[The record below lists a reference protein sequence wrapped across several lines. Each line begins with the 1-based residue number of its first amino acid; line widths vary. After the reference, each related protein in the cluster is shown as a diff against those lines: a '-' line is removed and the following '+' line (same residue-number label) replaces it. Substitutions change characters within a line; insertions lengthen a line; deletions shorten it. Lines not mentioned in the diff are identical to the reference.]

1 MAKKN
6 KVLSV
11 EKRALAR
18 VTESEKQSWWS
29 ISFIWIGILICIPSL
44 MIGGTLAD
52 GLTIS
57 QVVIATVIS
66 YSLIGGLMTLTGII
80 GGDLGLPSA
89 MCATKTFGDSGASY
103 VISVISFVSSIGWF
117 GVQTADLCC
126 SIQYDDAYFRNRIST
141 VGRMH
146 FVGRNY
152 AGNLCNRVFFHEN
165 TQLCSSAFS
174 GNYLRIWCDT
184 WY

>member
-117 GVQTADLCC
+117 GVQTATC
-126 SIQYDDAYFRNRIST
+126 A
-141 VGRMH
+141 
-146 FVGRNY
+146 
-152 AGNLCNRVFFHEN
+152 A
-165 TQLCSSAFS
+165 AFS
-174 GNYLRIWCDT
+174 TMMHIFGIGFPQWAGCILWGAIMLATSVTGYSFMKILNY
-184 WY
+184 

>member
-89 MCATKTFGDSGASY
+89 CLLYTSRC
-103 VISVISFVSSIGWF
+103 V
-117 GVQTADLCC
+117 
-126 SIQYDDAYFRNRIST
+126 
-141 VGRMH
+141 
-146 FVGRNY
+146 
-152 AGNLCNRVFFHEN
+152 
-165 TQLCSSAFS
+165 
-174 GNYLRIWCDT
+174 
-184 WY
+184 